1 MEEQNIDTYTSPMNL
16 VCYHKQELER
26 QLKQMQIDW
35 NEKVNHMS
43 CYNLKV
49 EQLLQDYITE
59 NLHEFRKEIQYEIKI
74 ITYDYQIEAIKQE
87 FHRQN
92 PSEYQKK
99 LMEQSCLK
107 RDEKETAEQ
116 ELKYLQE
123 RIDHF
128 NASDQSFEHSAIIDS
143 IENVE
148 IRQQW
153 RKIIEQA
160 KANFCM
166 LSFKIAEDQR
176 SRANLNYDNQ
186 VNKMYS
192 IHDNASDFTI
202 LPLKMIDLINEHCR
216 MIDERIQSINFFHKI
231 MTEIISKNNETDDF
245 IGIFPAT
252 VEFMLWMLHPYDK
265 NGKEIPFQGIRY
277 CTDDDKCQCKR
288 CKKNRMNEWPYER
301 SLSANLLYLTDLHID
316 DINYTEVIKF
326 EETLVS
332 DYLRHIGEFWKYL
345 TGLCLLAGENGI
357 EILSQFN
364 NGLFDKPII
373 YHRRLHISCPN
384 IPHPKRNK
392 KIIKYCK
399 QKYKCYMKL

>member
-1 MEEQNIDTYTSPMNL
+1 
-16 VCYHKQELER
+16 
-26 QLKQMQIDW
+26 
-35 NEKVNHMS
+35 
-43 CYNLKV
+43 
-49 EQLLQDYITE
+49 
-59 NLHEFRKEIQYEIKI
+59 
-74 ITYDYQIEAIKQE
+74 
-87 FHRQN
+87 
-92 PSEYQKK
+92 
-99 LMEQSCLK
+99 
-107 RDEKETAEQ
+107 
-116 ELKYLQE
+116 
-123 RIDHF
+123 
-128 NASDQSFEHSAIIDS
+128 
-143 IENVE
+143 
-148 IRQQW
+148 
-153 RKIIEQA
+153 
-160 KANFCM
+160 
-166 LSFKIAEDQR
+166 
-176 SRANLNYDNQ
+176 
-186 VNKMYS
+186 
-192 IHDNASDFTI
+192 
-202 LPLKMIDLINEHCR
+202 
-216 MIDERIQSINFFHKI
+216 

-301 SLSANLLYLTDLHID
+301 SLSANLLYLTDLHIN